1 MWLCY
6 EHILWLCYLRFTEG
20 SIDALFHKLCCA
32 RHGERALKRLPLLNS
47 GVHLGR
53 GENQKWGCKM
63 TASDCPA
70 GQWLSEN
77 RATSQPHR
85 WWHRLVNVGA
95 MS

>member
-1 MWLCY
+1 MPFFISSVVLDMV
-6 EHILWLCYLRFTEG
+6 
-20 SIDALFHKLCCA
+20 SV
-32 RHGERALKRLPLLNS
+32 PLLNS

-95 MS
+95 MSEAQVTFWH